1 MENLIEYIKWND
13 PILYETYMKQKEN
26 NNVLL

>member
-13 PILYETYMKQKEN
+13 PTLYETYMKQKEK